1 MIKAILL
8 DLDGVLIDSEY
19 RTISIKRN
27 LLKKYGLPINDEIV
41 EKLAGKRLSNVIY
54 EIYPDFS
61 RTEELLNEYQHLAY
75 DDVDYAKLEM
85 NNAGS
90 ILNILKKRYKLA
102 LVTASNNEKLEK
114 VFEQLAWQDIFDV
127 VIGEDM
133 GLLAKPNPQVYLKAM
148 ELLNISTKECVV
160 VEDSY
165 NGIKAAKSA
174 GIKVIAKR
182 EERYIVN
189 QSEANLFIDN
199 LMEIK
204 TILEGK
210 NLSE

>member
-1 MIKAILL
+1 MIKAVLF

-19 RTISIKRN
+19 RTISIKKN
-27 LLKKYGLPINDEIV
+27 LLKKYGLSVNDEIV
-41 EKLAGKRLSNVIY
+41 EKLAGKRLSKVIH
-54 EIYPDFS
+54 EIFPDFS
-61 RTEELLNEYQHLAY
+61 SNEELLNEYQHLAY

-85 NNAGS
+85 NNAS
-90 ILNILKKRYKLA
+90 RILNILKKRYKLA

-127 VIGEDM
+127 IIGEDM

-148 ELLNISTKECVV
+148 ELLNISNKECVV

-174 GIKVIAKR
+174 GIKVISKR
-182 EERYIVN
+182 EERYKVN
-189 QSEANLFIDN
+189 QSEADMFIDD
-199 LMEIK
+199 LLELK
-204 TILEGK
+204 TILEI
-210 NLSE
+210 